1 MATVTRKI
9 CDVDQRDEDVVS
21 VLIEVDGKGGT
32 VDMCA
37 KCLASIPVG
46 EAAKRGEK
54 QIRRRRDGFVK
65 VELPPQP

>member
-9 CDVDQRDEDVVS
+9 CDIDQRDEDVAS

-37 KCLASIPVG
+37 KCRGSVPI
-46 EAAKRGEK
+46 EDAAKRGKK
-54 QIRRRRDGFVK
+54 QVRRRRDAFVK
-65 VELPPQP
+65 IDLPPQP